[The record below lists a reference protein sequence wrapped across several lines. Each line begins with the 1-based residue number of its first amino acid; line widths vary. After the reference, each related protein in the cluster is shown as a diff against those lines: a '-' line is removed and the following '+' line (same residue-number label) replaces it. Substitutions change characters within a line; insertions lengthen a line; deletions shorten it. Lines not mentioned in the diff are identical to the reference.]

1 MCINCW
7 IEDNELQF
15 LYFTQHLRRKRMPLT
30 ITEALAEVKTITKR
44 IAKKRE
50 FIGGYLVRQDK
61 LKDPLL
67 GDGGSPAAIAREQQ
81 AVNDLESRIISIR
94 RAIADANAST
104 EITLHGITRTIS
116 DWLTWRR
123 EVAPARQLFNQKAR
137 GTLATLRIEAQ
148 RKGVALRGSE
158 VEVTDPNDLIVN
170 VSEVELS
177 KESEELEH
185 ILGDLDGQL
194 SLKNATTMID
204 V

>member
-1 MCINCW
+1 
-7 IEDNELQF
+7 
-15 LYFTQHLRRKRMPLT
+15 MPLT
-30 ITEALAEVKTITKR
+30 ITEALAEVKTIGKR

-61 LKDPLL
+61 LKDPLVNE
-67 GDGGSPAAIAREQQ
+67 GGSAAAIAREQQ
-81 AVNDLESRIISIR
+81 AVDDLESRIVAIR
-94 RAIADANAST
+94 RAIADANART
-104 EITLHGITRTIS
+104 EITLHGVTRTIS

-123 EVAPARQLFNQKAR
+123 EVAPARQAFNQKAR
-137 GTLATLRIEAQ
+137 GTLAQLRLEAQ

-177 KESEELEH
+177 KEAETMEH

-194 SLKNATTMID
+194 SLKNATTFVD